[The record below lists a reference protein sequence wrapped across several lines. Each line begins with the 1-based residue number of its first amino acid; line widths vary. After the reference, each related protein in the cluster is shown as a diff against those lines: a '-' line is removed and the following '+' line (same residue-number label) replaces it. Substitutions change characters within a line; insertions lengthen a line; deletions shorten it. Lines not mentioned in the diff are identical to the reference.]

1 MYGSLSNVVN
11 SSLFG
16 IFVRLFRFPVCD
28 IRFLLRGLSFPSSS
42 VARSQRILISALGS
56 RLHCFEVWSTHIVSS
71 RKLQS
76 KLQLPFRSSAVD
88 SDGALFAS
96 ITLDCA

>member
-42 VARSQRILISALGS
+42 VARSQRIL
-56 RLHCFEVWSTHIVSS
+56 
-71 RKLQS
+71 
-76 KLQLPFRSSAVD
+76 
-88 SDGALFAS
+88 
-96 ITLDCA
+96 

>member
-28 IRFLLRGLSFPSSS
+28 IRFLLRGSLLSFQLCCSQSKNTDFS
-42 VARSQRILISALGS
+42 VRVPTSLLRGVVDAY
-56 RLHCFEVWSTHIVSS
+56 C
-71 RKLQS
+71 LQS
-76 KLQLPFRSSAVD
+76 E
-88 SDGALFAS
+88 AS
-96 ITLDCA
+96 I